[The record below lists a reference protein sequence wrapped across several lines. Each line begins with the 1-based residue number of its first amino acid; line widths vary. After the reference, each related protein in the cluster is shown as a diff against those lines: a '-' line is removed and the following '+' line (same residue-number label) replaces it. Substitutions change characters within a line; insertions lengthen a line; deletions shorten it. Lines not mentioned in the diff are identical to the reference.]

1 VNEEIVAVPAGL
13 PVLSRGAHHHPG
25 LGSCVME
32 YVSVLAG
39 EPFGDHPSCTHP
51 VLAQLARKV
60 NDRIGDSMRARLALL
75 APELVG
81 TTGTHPGIVPAV
93 LVRCAEAGLAVDPES
108 RWLQRLRR
116 REMIRLTRWTDPPR
130 SGVSFGVSHR
140 LFALPKRRKVDLVF
154 TGVADILDRFRVPD
168 RDQRMYVL
176 LEQAVNDCRQ
186 LLGLPAVRTTAF
198 APGAVIP

>member
-1 VNEEIVAVPAGL
+1 MNEDSVVVPAGL
-13 PVLSRGAHHHPG
+13 PVLSRGAHRHPG
-25 LGSCVME
+25 LGSCMME

-60 NDRIGDSMRARLALL
+60 NDRIGDRMRARLALL

-81 TTGTHPGIVPAV
+81 TAGTHPGIIPAV
-93 LVRCAEAGLAVDPES
+93 LVRCAEAGVAVDPEN

-116 REMIRLTRWTDPPR
+116 RELARLTRWTDPPG
-130 SGVSFGVSHR
+130 SGIRFGARHR
-140 LFALPKRRKVDLVF
+140 LVALSQRRRVGVVF
-154 TGVADILDRFRVPD
+154 TSVADILDRLKVPD
-168 RDQRMYVL
+168 RDERMCVL
-176 LEQAVNDCRQ
+176 LEHAVNDCRQ
-186 LLGLPAVRTTAF
+186 LLGLPAVRTTVL

>member
-1 VNEEIVAVPAGL
+1 MNEEIIAVPAGL
-13 PVLSRGAHHHPG
+13 PVLSRGAHRHPG

-39 EPFGDHPSCTHP
+39 EPFSDHPGCTHL
-51 VLAQLARKV
+51 VLAQLARKI
-60 NDRIGDSMRARLALL
+60 NDRIGDSMRSRLALL

-81 TTGTHPGIVPAV
+81 TAGTHPGIIPAV

-130 SGVSFGVSHR
+130 SGVCFGVRHR
-140 LFALPKRRKVDLVF
+140 LLALSKRRSVALVF
-154 TGVADILDRFRVPD
+154 AGVVDILHRLKVPD
-168 RDQRMYVL
+168 RDERMYVL

-186 LLGLPAVRTTAF
+186 LLGLPALRSADFV
-198 APGAVIP
+198 PGVAIP